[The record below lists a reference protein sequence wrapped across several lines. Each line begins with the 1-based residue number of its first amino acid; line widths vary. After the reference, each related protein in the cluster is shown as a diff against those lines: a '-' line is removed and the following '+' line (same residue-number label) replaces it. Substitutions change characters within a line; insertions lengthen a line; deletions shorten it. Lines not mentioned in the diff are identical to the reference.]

1 VADLGQR
8 ATGME
13 VEWFREGLANPSRED
28 AYWVA
33 GGYADGVGKLTAP
46 VQLIG
51 GWQDIFLPWMLE
63 DVAALQ
69 AAGRQA
75 QLIIGPWTHT
85 APGLTAAAL
94 REGLAWLRA
103 GLLGDDRLVR
113 PGAVQL
119 YVTGERTGGGWRRL
133 LSWPPPDSGEWR
145 LWLGAR
151 GEPRTAP
158 PAGVSWNV
166 CDALIRAAP
175 DRFESVGDGA
185 WRVAF
190 ALWPTA
196 HRFATGHRI
205 RLQVSSGAHPRYLR
219 NPGTGEDPTIATS
232 MEPVDI
238 EILHDERHPSVLIL
252 PA

>member
-1 VADLGQR
+1 MPITVATRWGSSAPFDVSAGTSGGGIDRNLDDVQNDR
-8 ATGME
+8 PSFTGDRGDIDWRIYGSTFPTE
-13 VEWFREGLANPSRED
+13 LANRFSF
-28 AYWVA
+28 
-33 GGYADGVGKLTAP
+33 AP
-46 VQLIG
+46 IG
-51 GWQDIFLPWMLE
+51 S
-63 DVAALQ
+63 
-69 AAGRQA
+69 
-75 QLIIGPWTHT
+75 
-85 APGLTAAAL
+85 PGLLPRNSGNGDREPIVDNAPLEARPDVLRYTTRPLESTLEAVGPVSVELFVTASSPHFDMFA
-94 REGLAWLRA
+94 RVC
-103 GLLGDDRLVR
+103 DVDR
-113 PGAVQL
+113 
-119 YVTGERTGGGWRRL
+119 
-133 LSWPPPDSGEWR
+133 
-145 LWLGAR
+145 
-151 GEPRTAP
+151 
-158 PAGVSWNV
+158 AGVSWNV